1 MKENSYYGFH
11 IEELTMLNTFIVC
24 EGLHFDIGHH
34 FTIKSFPY
42 KTIKEKKVRFVYG
55 IDIIGN
61 NIRCEINQ
69 IVKL

>member
-1 MKENSYYGFH
+1 
-11 IEELTMLNTFIVC
+11 MLNTFIVC